1 MNRAMI
7 AAGQR
12 VKRADWIA
20 LLVDEIVKRKR
31 ANKPFL
37 VGIDGRC
44 ASGKTMLADELAA
57 SIRLKEPRL
66 DILRPSVD
74 GFHHP
79 QKHRYRQGGFSARG
93 YYEDAFDYDAVV
105 ECVLGPLSG
114 DRFPA
119 PCRQVA
125 HCWRTDMPQDAPA
138 VLVGPNAVL
147 LFDGVFVFR
156 REINAY
162 WDLRILVDVDAETS
176 IARALQRDHNGIDGP
191 EIIDKKYRLRYEPAW
206 RIYVE
211 EEHPELKAHLIVDN
225 RVIAEPTVSWRSKAT
240 TPG

>member
-1 MNRAMI
+1 M
-7 AAGQR
+7 
-12 VKRADWIA
+12 
-20 LLVDEIVKRKR
+20 LVDEIVNGKRP
-31 ANKPFL
+31 NKPFL

-44 ASGKTMLADELAA
+44 ASGKTMLADELSAG
-57 SIRLKEPRL
+57 IRLKEPGL

-79 QKHRYRQGGFSARG
+79 PIHRYRQGEFSARG

-105 ECVLGPLSG
+105 QCVLGPLSG

-125 HCWRTDMPQDAPA
+125 HCWRTDMPQNAPA
-138 VLVGPNAVL
+138 VFVGANAVL

-156 REINAY
+156 REIDTY
-162 WDLRILVDVDAETS
+162 WDLRILLDVDAETS
-176 IARALQRDHNGIDGP
+176 IARAVQRDRSPIDGP
-191 EIIDKKYRLRYEPAW
+191 EIIEKKYRLRYEPAW
-206 RIYVE
+206 RIYVD

-225 RVIAEPTVSWRSKAT
+225 RVIAEPTASWRPHGTA
-240 TPG
+240 PE